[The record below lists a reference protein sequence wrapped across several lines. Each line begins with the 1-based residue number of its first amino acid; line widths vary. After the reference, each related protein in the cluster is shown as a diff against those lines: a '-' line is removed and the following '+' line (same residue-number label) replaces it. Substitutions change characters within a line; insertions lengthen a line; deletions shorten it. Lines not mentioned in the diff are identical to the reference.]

1 MKIIEIDVR
10 NLVVEPNPGIN
21 LCLGYFDGVHHGHLD
36 LINKAVEEGDTGV
49 MTFDVSPN
57 YVLKKAPNETF
68 LTSLYDKSNILKSL
82 GVKYLY
88 ILRMSQELLNFSA
101 NEFLEEILLKINP
114 KKVFV
119 GEDYRYGRYAAGTP
133 KDLKEHFEVAV
144 IPLKQI
150 DNQKVS
156 SRVIRE
162 LVANGE
168 MKGAHRLL
176 SRPYTIV
183 GLVVEGKHNG
193 QKIGFPTANLELDY
207 PYVLPKIGVYMG
219 FVKLLNSKY
228 KAIISVSTHPT
239 IMELNAPLIEVHLI
253 SYKGDLYG
261 REIEVQFIDYMRDI
275 YRFDDVEGLKE
286 QLKKDCE
293 FAKKTLVL

>member
-21 LCLGYFDGVHHGHLD
+21 LCLGYFDGVHLGHLD
-36 LINKAVEEGDTGV
+36 LINKAVSEGDTAV
-49 MTFDVSPN
+49 MTFDESPN

-68 LTSLYDKSNILKSL
+68 LTSLYDKNNILKSL

-88 ILRMSQELLNFSA
+88 ILRMSQELLQFSA
-101 NEFLEEILLKINP
+101 NEFLEEILLKISP
-114 KKVFV
+114 KKIFV
-119 GEDYRYGRYAAGTP
+119 GEDYRFGRYAAGTP
-133 KDLKEHFEVAV
+133 NDLKEHFDVDV

-150 DNQKVS
+150 NGNKIS

-162 LVANGE
+162 YVANGE
-168 MKGAHRLL
+168 VDKAQELL

-183 GLVVEGKHNG
+183 GLVVEGNHNG
-193 QKIGFPTANLELDY
+193 RKIDFPTANLELDY
-207 PYVLPKIGVYMG
+207 PYVLPALGVYMG

-228 KAIISVSTHPT
+228 KALICVSTHPT

-261 REIEVQFIDYMRDI
+261 REIEVQFIKYMREI
-275 YRFDDVEGLKE
+275 KHFVSMEELKD
-286 QLKKDCE
+286 QLEMDRE
-293 FAKKTLVL
+293 EAKRTLVL

>member
-1 MKIIEIDVR
+1 M
-10 NLVVEPNPGIN
+10 
-21 LCLGYFDGVHHGHLD
+21 
-36 LINKAVEEGDTGV
+36 
-49 MTFDVSPN
+49 
-57 YVLKKAPNETF
+57 
-68 LTSLYDKSNILKSL
+68 IL
-82 GVKYLY
+82 
-88 ILRMSQELLNFSA
+88 
-101 NEFLEEILLKINP
+101 LEEILLKINP
-114 KKVFV
+114 KKLFV
-119 GEDYRYGRYAAGTP
+119 GDDYRYGRYAAGTP
-133 KDLKEHFEVAV
+133 KDLKEHFEVDV

-150 DNQKVS
+150 DNKKVS

-168 MKGAHRLL
+168 MKEAHRLL

-275 YRFDDVEGLKE
+275 YRFDDLEGLKE

-293 FAKKTLVL
+293 NAKKTLVLWTNLSVFYLKY

>member
-10 NLVVEPNPGIN
+10 NLNVESHPGIN
-21 LCLGYFDGVHHGHLD
+21 LCLGYFDGLHLGHLD
-36 LINKAVEEGDTGV
+36 LINKAVSEGDTGV
-49 MTFDVSPN
+49 MTFDLSPN
-57 YVLKKAPNETF
+57 FVLKKMPNEQL
-68 LTSLYDKSNILKSL
+68 LTSLYDKSNILKVI

-88 ILRMSQELLNFSA
+88 ILRMSQELLNYSA
-101 NEFLEEILLKINP
+101 SEFLDNILKKIAP
-114 KKVFV
+114 KKIFV

-133 KDLKEHFEVAV
+133 EDLKEDFEVEV
-144 IPLKQI
+144 IPLRQI
-150 DNQKVS
+150 NDKKVS
-156 SRVIRE
+156 SRYIRQ

-168 MKGAHRLL
+168 MEEASKLL

-193 QKIGFPTANLELDY
+193 MKIGFPTANLELDY

-219 FVKLLNSKY
+219 YVKLLSSKY

-239 IMELNAPLIEVHLI
+239 IMELNAPLIEVHLL

-261 REIEVQFIDYMRDI
+261 REIEVQFVKYMRDI
-275 YRFDDVEGLKE
+275 FRFDDLEGLKA
-286 QLKKDCE
+286 QLIKDCE
-293 FAKKTLVL
+293 EAKRTLIL